1 MCEMLD
7 ESWPKPPQ
15 KMKSQ
20 FSSTWSLLLL
30 ISFRLS
36 PKMLEMKSEQEKLEK
51 YIIFKF
57 FPSDITQQWYVYL
70 TCISN
75 CPILEEASEHATQYN
90 IIAD

>member
-1 MCEMLD
+1 
-7 ESWPKPPQ
+7 
-15 KMKSQ
+15 
-20 FSSTWSLLLL
+20 
-30 ISFRLS
+30 
-36 PKMLEMKSEQEKLEK
+36 MLEMKSEQEKLEK